1 MFILSILQMAT
12 MDFAEVHIDPRYHR
26 HIIGKNG
33 ANGKLAMHAVIT
45 LCNL

>member
-1 MFILSILQMAT
+1 MAT

-33 ANGKLAMHAVIT
+33 ANGELVMHAAIM
-45 LCNL
+45 LYNL